1 MIFGVDDSE
10 VARIERR
17 LRDDRLA
24 FAEAKRNLVEHSRR
38 TLTRPSTLAV
48 LLVVGGLAGA
58 RSKAPTPPPAE
69 GRRAA
74 SRLAVLLSA
83 IGAPL
88 LKGLTSMAVQQ
99 ALRGR
104 HDEPAPAARET
115 TGRPYTA
122 PGR

>member
-10 VARIERR
+10 AARIERR

-38 TLTRPSTLAV
+38 ALTRPSTLAL

-58 RSKAPTPPPAE
+58 RSKAPPPPPE
-69 GRRAA
+69 RRRAA
-74 SRLAVLLSA
+74 SRLALLLSA
-83 IGAPL
+83 VWAPL
-88 LKGLTSMAVQQ
+88 VKGLTSMAVQR
-99 ALRGR
+99 ALHGR
-104 HDEPAPAARET
+104 YDEAVPAARET
-115 TGRPYTA
+115 PGRPYTT

>member
-38 TLTRPSTLAV
+38 TLTRPSTLAL

-58 RSKAPTPPPAE
+58 RSKAPPPPE
-69 GRRAA
+69 RRRAS
-74 SRLAVLLSA
+74 SRLALLLGA
-83 IGAPL
+83 VWAPL
-88 LKGLTSMAVQQ
+88 VKGLTSMAVQR
-99 ALRGR
+99 ALHGR
-104 HDEPAPAARET
+104 YDEPAPAAREAT
-115 TGRPYTA
+115 ARPYAA